1 MTLYIGIDPG
11 KTGGIVAV
19 SGEGIRF
26 ASKLPETEGD
36 TYELLH
42 GICRDSEQVFVV
54 IEQVHAMPGKVAG
67 GKRVSMGATSAF
79 TFGRGYGF
87 LRGCLTALAVPWE
100 ECPPQRWQKAMHC
113 LTKGDKNVSK
123 AMAQRLWPC
132 TKWTHATADAALIAE
147 YNRRVRTGQIQKGG
161 V

>member
-11 KTGGIVAV
+11 KTGGIVAINDV
-19 SGEGIRF
+19 GICY
-26 ASKLPETEGD
+26 ASKLPETERD
-36 TYELLH
+36 IYEALQAML
-42 GICRDSEQVFVV
+42 GMSQFSFVV

-123 AMAQRLWPC
+123 AMAQRLFPG

-147 YNRRVRTGQIQKGG
+147 YNRRLRTGQLT
-161 V
+161 